1 MIDVNLNNS
10 YDYKLRKIYTLSLS
24 LFFIFNFI
32 DRDISNIFLLISLL
46 FCLIDYRNFFITISN
61 NIKLVLTIVAF
72 SIYISVLAFYHSTP
86 VSELD
91 NYFRFILLLPLMLI
105 TFKKEEFIKLIFLCA
120 VAGIIHA
127 TYSNVFLEI
136 NFQRYQGTSS
146 TAITFANMSATL
158 FIVCAYYIIFEKNR
172 SYLLI
177 FSSLAFF
184 LIFILTGT
192 RGPIIGIIL
201 ALAYLGVVSTRHST
215 FKYKYQI
222 LLGALVSFVILILVI
237 PNPTGERLKFISKI
251 DFSAPLETKYTSLRE
266 RIYYFHHGLYVIK
279 DNFLLGIGPQN
290 VRKNMT
296 TELNDANIDNIS
308 PTDHLHNDFMDI
320 VSKFGIFS
328 LFLLFFIYFYLIN
341 TKDPNRKILLVSLMI
356 MLTCSQLTQSQFAH
370 HQAITFFITLFYL
383 FQNRKLT

>member
-1 MIDVNLNNS
+1 MIDVNLNKLYNS
-10 YDYKLRKIYTLSLS
+10 KLRKLYTFSLC

-32 DRDISNIFLLISLL
+32 NRDISNIFLLITLL
-46 FCLIDYRNFFITISN
+46 LCLIDYRNFYMTISN

-72 SIYISVLAFYHSTP
+72 SFYISVLAFYHNTP

-91 NYFRFILLLPLMLI
+91 NYFRFILLLPLMMI
-105 TFKKEEFIKLIFLCA
+105 TLKKEEFINLIFLCA
-120 VAGIIHA
+120 MAGIIHA
-127 TYSNVFLEI
+127 TYNNAFLEI
-136 NFQRYQGTSS
+136 NYQRYQGTSS
-146 TAITFANMSATL
+146 SAITYANMTATL
-158 FIVCAYYIIFEKNR
+158 FIVCVYYIIFQKNR

-184 LIFILTGT
+184 LIFILTET

-201 ALAYLGVVSTRHST
+201 ALAYLGIMSARNST

-222 LLGALVSFVILILVI
+222 LIGALVSFVISMLVV

-251 DFSAPLETKYTSLRE
+251 DLAAPLETKHTSLRE
-266 RIYYFHHGLYVIK
+266 RIYYLYHGLYVIK
-279 DNFLLGIGPQN
+279 GNFLLGIGPQN
-290 VRKNMT
+290 VKKNMT
-296 TELNDANIDNIS
+296 TALNDLNIDNIS

-320 VSKFGIFS
+320 VSKFGFLS

-341 TKDPNRKILLVSLMI
+341 TKDSDRKILLVSLMI

-383 FQNRKLT
+383 LHNRKLT